1 MKHFYPPLA
10 GVCSNTSLS
19 NSIHVSSS
27 QDSQLPYLTGTRTVF
42 PHEQEANRISFTVSI
57 FRFCCCIMLAGPLW
71 GRLVSIHNPVHGGA
85 GVIMMT
91 PFLARRRGT
100 DHDCKCLLTYCPR
113 RCSAHYYANSFLW
126 LARLCCALPV
136 PALLSRRPSLIS
148 HSGHRSAWL

>member
-1 MKHFYPPLA
+1 MSAVTQACLTPYISLPLK
-10 GVCSNTSLS
+10 S
-19 NSIHVSSS
+19 
-27 QDSQLPYLTGTRTVF
+27 P
-42 PHEQEANRISFTVSI
+42 SFTLNWDKKSI
-57 FRFCCCIMLAGPLW
+57 SMWAGIQDDFIQSFYLPFLSCIMLAGPLW
-71 GRLVSIHNPVHGGA
+71 GRLVSIHNPIHGGA

-91 PFLARRRGT
+91 PFLACRHGT

-126 LARLCCALPV
+126 LARLCYPLQL